1 MKKTNVIVTFAN
13 LKGGVGK
20 TTLCTL
26 FALYVRSLGIPIKV
40 VDCDGQHSIAQT
52 REKELQQL
60 KNLSSGTDDATATD
74 VPFEVESHSLE
85 SQQETN
91 SLIKRLKSFEGV
103 VVLDS
108 PGNLKEEGIVSLLAN
123 SDYIACPYMLDRVTI
138 DATATFIMVVYRLM
152 DTLGNA
158 MSARMLFI
166 PNRVD
171 SRFGTAKEKALFSA
185 TKLHLSQYGDVTPD
199 VDYRACVQRI
209 SSLSLTPDQLK
220 TIAEPFGFMVSRMGL
235 TQDNTELKARNDGES
250 E

>member
-1 MKKTNVIVTFAN
+1 MKKTNIIITFAN

-26 FALYVRSLGIPIKV
+26 FALYVRSLGIPVKV

-52 REKELQQL
+52 REKELQQET
-60 KNLSSGTDDATATD
+60 KSSGMADGITTEI
-74 VPFEVESHSLE
+74 PFEVESHSLE
-85 SQQETN
+85 SQRETN

-138 DATATFIMVVYRLM
+138 DATATFIVVVYRLM
-152 DTLGNA
+152 DTLGSA
-158 MSARMLFI
+158 MAAKMLFI

-199 VDYRACVQRI
+199 VDYRACVQRF
-209 SSLSLTPDQLK
+209 SSLSLTPDQAK
-220 TIAEPFGFMVSRMGL
+220 TVAEPFGFMAARMGL
-235 TQDNTELKARNDGES
+235 TQNNAELNTRDDGES